1 MVSGSYAINRFGKE
15 INMGKLFN
23 WVKAVIANNH
33 PYATMAGVDI
43 KKSAD
48 RLFGEDTPIKTNKKD
63 EKEN

>member
-1 MVSGSYAINRFGKE
+1 
-15 INMGKLFN
+15 MGKMFS

-48 RLFGEDTPIKTNKKD
+48 RLFESDTSVKTDKKGER
-63 EKEN
+63 EKLLTGRQKSPDR

>member
-1 MVSGSYAINRFGKE
+1 MINRFGKE
-15 INMGKLFN
+15 TKMGKLFN

-48 RLFGEDTPIKTNKKD
+48 RLFGEDTSTNTDKKD
-63 EKEN
+63 VKENG